1 MTLRFSKN
9 GPELPSAF
17 VDALLGGEVIFLC
30 GAGLSAPQLPDFK
43 KLVECTYE
51 SLAVERKE
59 AEQNLFKQ
67 GRFEEVLGA
76 LSRRLSDPD
85 EMIQTVSNLLT
96 VPKHPSLER
105 HRTILRLSRDLD
117 NRISVVT
124 TNLDTMIER
133 ALPEVLPEGS
143 PRDISFAGQS
153 LPAPGSSTFS
163 GIIHIH
169 GRLADSS
176 LGLEPTPLVLTSA
189 DYGDA
194 YMRSGWTSRFLFDL
208 ARCKTIV
215 LLGYSVQDVPVRYFL
230 NVLEADRVRF
240 PDLKPVYA
248 FDAYDKDPTK
258 VTGSWEMLAVTP
270 LPYRSI
276 KLDTGELDHSSL
288 WQDLA
293 KLANIVDHPTQWRE
307 DRAHSILKGRVADA
321 DTDDRETI
329 RWLIGGHRKLW
340 GVSINAIVDPT
351 WFEIFQDEHLWTTE
365 DATWVIPAW
374 IAKKS
379 EDLSRFKCACK
390 WQQRFGHPFTQ
401 NIEQRLLHVTGLDS
415 TWVCLWRIFCYVES
429 ANLEE
434 IRISFYGIQKRLESQ
449 VVLDGDLEQA
459 VKLLAP
465 RLVLNPISHDGINKD
480 NSHQTV
486 LRLGHIVRPRMDI
499 PDPYEAERLIESLC
513 ALPER
518 AGRILDLATTKLQSV
533 VELEAEVELIQ
544 SDFDINDTAVP
555 SIEEHAQNKH
565 HDGVNYLVRIL
576 VRSLENVPTLDQVRT
591 KNLIKGWMNLPGRI
605 GLRLCLHAMR
615 NKELFD
621 SDEVMSTLLSISV
634 VDFWMIRREIALL
647 LRDRVGNASPALVV
661 RMQERILNTGNT
673 YYDRYQIDSGQPD
686 WRVHARDTAV
696 WLRLNMLHQANALYG
711 AGKKELVAIKER
723 RDDLNRKVRDH
734 DFFGSYIYKAHRI
747 EGDPSPIKEAAEDD
761 RLRVASE
768 LTQRPERELQL
779 GWQEYCRS
787 DPRGA
792 FKLLLNA
799 NMTLANGTLWNQF
812 LGDLAFSDET
822 SKVTQDN
829 LAIQVFD
836 HLAGFDPDVLQPMTS
851 GLTDLIFSAPR
862 QHVAGMDGWLN
873 RLWESVSA
881 QQAESLDF
889 STDIYEK
896 AICTTVGRITQTL
909 LQEINTKKQDD
920 GYPTEA
926 QAKLIRRISACE
938 GTVGQIGRAVLGGD
952 LAFLL
957 SIDQQCVF
965 DTFKPRLNADN
976 SEGKALRAVMLRY
989 GSITPKLTQYFKQAI
1004 ITGVTESRSSDDTAE
1019 IIVSNILRPALV
1031 DIRGHD
1037 TDDWGLN
1044 ASDVAHVLRHASPA
1058 IRVAAT
1064 AVLERWHSDDEAGA
1078 EDAWRN
1084 TFGPFF
1090 KNVWPKESEFQDHSQ
1105 TRHLI
1110 ALAVGAGD
1118 EFPLALAQ
1126 LRPYIL
1132 PFDNRYGGIYDIEN
1146 SDAPEKF
1153 PDETLDLL
1161 WLVCGRGTR
1170 RTFHRIPV
1178 IIDRLIEAKPSI
1190 EIDRRLQRLEL
1201 HAERYG

>member
-1 MTLRFSKN
+1 MALRFSEK
-9 GPELPSAF
+9 GPEFPSAL

-30 GAGLSAPQLPDFK
+30 GAGISAPQIPDFEQ
-43 KLVECTYE
+43 LVECTYE
-51 SLAVERKE
+51 CLAVERKE
-59 AEQNLFKQ
+59 AEQKLFKQ
-67 GRFEEVLGA
+67 RRFEEVLGA

-96 VPKHPSLER
+96 VPKHPSLEQ

-117 NRISVVT
+117 NQISVVT
-124 TNLDTMIER
+124 TNFDTLLER
-133 ALPEVLPEGS
+133 ALPVVFPEGS
-143 PRDISFAGQS
+143 SRDISFAGQS
-153 LPAPGSSTFS
+153 LPSPGSSTFS

-169 GRLADSS
+169 GRIADSS
-176 LGLEPTPLVLTSA
+176 LGLEPTPLILTSA

-215 LLGYSVQDVPVRYFL
+215 LLGYSAHDVPVRYFL
-230 NVLEADRVRF
+230 NVLEADRARF

-270 LPYRSI
+270 LPYRRI
-276 KLDTGELDHSSL
+276 KLDTGEFDHSPL

-293 KLANIVDHPTQWRE
+293 KLANVVDHPMQWRK

-329 RWLIGGHRKLW
+329 RWLFGGHRKLW
-340 GVSINAIVDPT
+340 DVAINAIVDPT

-401 NIEQRLLHVTGLDS
+401 KIEQRLRHLTGLDR
-415 TWVCLWRIFCYVES
+415 TWVCLWRIFCYVEP
-429 ANLEE
+429 ANLDE
-434 IRISFYGIQKRLESQ
+434 IRISFYGIQKHLESQ

-459 VKLLAP
+459 VRLLAP

-480 NSHQTV
+480 NGQQTV

-499 PDPYEAERLIESLC
+499 PDPHGAESLIDSLC
-513 ALPER
+513 AFPEH
-518 AGRILDLATTKLQSV
+518 AGRILDLATANLQSV
-533 VELEAEVELIQ
+533 VELEAEVELILG
-544 SDFDINDTAVP
+544 DYDVNDTAVP
-555 SIEEHAQNKH
+555 SIEEHDQNRH
-565 HDGVNYLVRIL
+565 HHGVNYLVRIL
-576 VRSLENVPTLDQVRT
+576 VRSLENVTTLDQVRT

-615 NKELFD
+615 NKQLFD
-621 SDEVMSTLLSISV
+621 SDEVMSTLLTISV

-647 LRDRVGNASPALVV
+647 LRDRAGDASPALVG
-661 RMQERILNTGNT
+661 RIQERILNTGNT

-686 WRVHARDTAV
+686 WRMHARDTAV
-696 WLRLNMLHQANALYG
+696 WLHLNMLHQANALFG
-711 AGKKELVAIKER
+711 TGKDELVAIEER
-723 RDDLNRKVRDH
+723 RDDLNRTVTDR
-734 DFFGSYIYKAHRI
+734 DFFGSYIYKAHKI
-747 EGDPSPIKEAAEDD
+747 EGDPSPIKEAAEDV
-761 RLRVASE
+761 RLRVASK

-787 DPRGA
+787 DPQGA
-792 FKLLLNA
+792 FNLLSNA

-812 LGDLAFSDET
+812 LSVLAFGDKDT
-822 SKVTQDN
+822 RDN
-829 LAIQVFD
+829 LAIQVFE
-836 HLAGFDPDVLQPMTS
+836 HLAGCDLEVLQPMTS
-851 GLTDLIFSAPR
+851 GLTDLIFYASR
-862 QHVAGMDGWLN
+862 QHIEDMDGWLN

-889 STDIYEK
+889 STDIYER

-909 LQEINTKKQDD
+909 LDEIDTKKQDD
-920 GYPTEA
+920 GFPTES
-926 QAKLIRRISACE
+926 QVKLIRKISSCE
-938 GTVGQIGRAVLGGD
+938 GTAGQIGRAILGGD
-952 LAFLL
+952 LAFLF
-957 SIDQQCVF
+957 SVDQQCVI

-976 SEGKALRAVMLRY
+976 CEGKALRAVMLRY

-1004 ITGVTESRSSDDTAE
+1004 LKGVTESRSNDPTAE
-1019 IIVSNILRPALV
+1019 IIVAHILRPALA
-1031 DIRGHD
+1031 DIRGQV
-1037 TDDWGLN
+1037 TDDWSLN
-1044 ASDVAHVLRHASPA
+1044 ASDVAHVLRHASPD
-1058 IRVAAT
+1058 IRGAAT
-1064 AVLERWHSDDEAGA
+1064 AVLEQWHRDDEAGA

-1090 KNVWPKESEFQDHSQ
+1090 KKVWPKESEFQDHSQ

-1132 PFDNRYGGIYDIEN
+1132 PFDSSYGGIYDIEH

-1190 EIDRRLQRLEL
+1190 EIDRRLQRLEQ
-1201 HAERYG
+1201 HAERFG